1 VPAGT
6 RALVVAAAAL
16 LATAESPA
24 DASDAAARSTA
35 AASPAARTLAAGA
48 PPLRV
53 EADAATGRLV
63 IRQAGRALVA
73 EHPGTGAGAS
83 GRLGFRAAGRWHR
96 ATRALAARSAGGR
109 LRLRLATTDPAR
121 RELALVVARD
131 RPGALRLRA
140 AVTGDPGGVEA
151 VGLAAAARPGER
163 FLGFG
168 ERANAV
174 DQRGRVVESFVA
186 DGPYRREHYPAVLAS
201 IPPWA
206 LRRRADAT
214 YFPMPWLLSTRGF
227 GVLVDDT
234 VESRYR
240 LGSDRR
246 DAWSVE
252 VDGPRMTLRVLGGPR
267 VRDVVRRLLALTGRQ
282 PRPAAPWQLGP
293 WFQTGHANEEPAEQE
308 HVRRLR
314 AADAPIS
321 AVETHMRY
329 MPCGA
334 DRGREAAERTRTAAF
349 HAQGL
354 AALTYMREAVCADD
368 PIAFGD
374 GVARGAFLRRADGM
388 TPYAYVAFVG
398 GRTTP
403 VAQIDFTS
411 PSGEPFHASLLARAV
426 ANGYD
431 GWMEDYGEYTPPDS
445 RAADGTPGTVLHNLY
460 PVQYHRSGQR
470 FAEVQ
475 SRPIV
480 RFVRSGWTGVH
491 RYAPVVWGGDPT
503 TGWAFDG
510 LRSAVRQALTMGL
523 SGITHWGSDIG
534 GFFTLGRERL
544 TPELLARWIQFGAIS
559 GVMRTKAEGIG
570 VSAAQR
576 PQVWEQPTLPIWR
589 RYAKLRTQLYP
600 YLVAA
605 DREYRRTGLPLMR
618 HLALTDE
625 RDPVAA
631 GRDDEFRVGPDLL
644 AAPVTTPGARTRRL
658 YLPAGGWVDLWR
670 AAAYRPRTGG
680 LRLGAARVLRG
691 GRAVTVPAP
700 LDELPL
706 LARAG
711 ALLPLL
717 PADVDTLAAA
727 PRGRPIVGL
736 RDRRNRLE
744 LLALPRGRG
753 SARFDAD
760 GRLRSLEGRGRW
772 TLAVAASR
780 ARSVRLQA
788 SLRTLRRPF
797 RPRSVTLGGRPLAR
811 RAWRFDG
818 RTGVLRA
825 RFSARRATLVVRR
838 RATGR

>member
-1 VPAGT
+1 
-6 RALVVAAAAL
+6 VV
-16 LATAESPA
+16 
-24 DASDAAARSTA
+24 
-35 AASPAARTLAAGA
+35 
-48 PPLRV
+48 
-53 EADAATGRLV
+53 RLK
-63 IRQAGRALVA
+63 
-73 EHPGTGAGAS
+73 
-83 GRLGFRAAGRWHR
+83 
-96 ATRALAARSAGGR
+96 
-109 LRLRLATTDPAR
+109 
-121 RELALVVARD
+121 
-131 RPGALRLRA
+131 A
-140 AVTGDPGGVEA
+140 AVTAGPVESVEA
-151 VGLAAAARPGER
+151 VGLSVAARPGER

-168 ERANAV
+168 ERSDEV

-186 DGPYRREHYPAVLAS
+186 DGPYPREDYPAVLSS

-227 GVLVDDT
+227 GVLVADT

-240 LGSDRR
+240 LASDRR

-252 VDGPRMTLRVLGGPR
+252 VDGSRMTLRVLGGPR
-267 VRDVVRRLLALTGRQ
+267 VRDVLRRLLTVTGRQ
-282 PRPAAPWQLGP
+282 PPPAAPWQLGP

-314 AADAPIS
+314 AADAPVS

-334 DRGREAAERTRTAAF
+334 DRGREPAERARTAAF

-368 PIAFGD
+368 ALAFGE
-374 GVARGAFLRRADGM
+374 GLARGAFLRRADGV
-388 TPYAYVAFVG
+388 TPYTYTAFVG

-411 PSGEPFHASLLARAV
+411 PAGELFHASLLGRAV

-445 RAADGTPGTVLHNLY
+445 LAADGTPGTVLHNLY
-460 PVQYHRSGQR
+460 PVQYHRSGRR
-470 FAEVQ
+470 FADAQV
-475 SRPIV
+475 RPIV

-491 RYAPVVWGGDPT
+491 PHAQVVWGGDPT
-503 TGWAFDG
+503 TGWGFDG
-510 LRSAVRQALTMGL
+510 LRSAIRQGLTMGL

-534 GFFTLGRERL
+534 GFFTLGRRRL
-544 TPELLARWIQFGAIS
+544 TPELLARWIQLGAVS

-570 VSAAQR
+570 VSAAER
-576 PQVWEQPTLPIWR
+576 PQIWERPTVAVWR

-618 HLALTDE
+618 HLALVDDA
-625 RDPVAA
+625 DPVAA
-631 GRDDEFRVGPDLL
+631 GREDEFLVGPDLL
-644 AAPVTTPGARTRRL
+644 AAPVTAPGARTRNV
-658 YLPAGGWVDLWR
+658 YLPAGGWVHLSR
-670 AAAYRPRTGG
+670 AAAYDRRTGG
-680 LRLGAARVLRG
+680 LRLGAARVVRG
-691 GRAVTVPAP
+691 ARSVTVPAP

-717 PADVDTLAAA
+717 PPDVDTLAPVAA
-727 PRGRPIVGL
+727 GSPDRRPIVGL
-736 RDRRNRLE
+736 DDRRDRLE
-744 LLALPRGRG
+744 VLALPRGRS

-760 GRLRSLEGRGRW
+760 GRLRSLEGHGRW
-772 TLAVAASR
+772 RLALAASR
-780 ARSVRLQA
+780 VRSVRLQA
-788 SLRTLRRPF
+788 SLRSLRRPF
-797 RPRSVTLGGRPLAR
+797 RARSVELGGRRLPR
-811 RAWRFDG
+811 GAWRFDA

-825 RFSARRATLVVRR
+825 RFRARRTVLVVRR
-838 RATGR
+838 